1 MRRANIFFKD
11 RHAGILEETGGDG
24 TRFVYNPDW
33 SEQIACALP
42 VERREHEWPA
52 GLHPFF
58 QHLAPEG
65 WLRERQARVAHVEEE
80 DDLGILL
87 RYGADCIGAVG
98 VRGDEEH
105 PEPKGL
111 DPATEAATRGLRTV
125 SGLQK
130 KLLAVRDGA
139 AFRPAAAAG
148 PAPYI
153 AKFNSESEPTL
164 VRNEF
169 LSLRWTASVLGT
181 DEVTNFE
188 LGEVEDLGEVA
199 LVLHR
204 FDRSSHGS
212 KLRLEDC
219 AQILAKPRGRDYAGK
234 YEAAYEDVADSIRR
248 YSARPDID
256 IFRLFRRIITYAIL
270 GNCDAHL
277 KNFSLLETESGLR
290 LSPAYDVLNTAIYKD
305 YSQQFALSMGGVW
318 RQLEEVDRTVLEK
331 LGAQIGLTPAAVR
344 AGFDQVRRGVAR
356 ASSVLRPPT
365 GEAPDGFVSRFA
377 EIVSRGRMRMF
388 G

>member
-1 MRRANIFFKD
+1 MRRAEIIFKD
-11 RHAGILEETGGDG
+11 RDAGILEETAREG

-42 VERREHEWPA
+42 IERKEHEWLT

-87 RYGADCIGAVG
+87 QYGADCIGAVG
-98 VRGDEEH
+98 VRRDREH
-105 PEPKGL
+105 PEPKNL
-111 DPATEAATRGLRTV
+111 DQATEAATRGRRTV

-130 KLLAVRDGA
+130 KLLVVRDGTV
-139 AFRPAAAAG
+139 FRPAAVAG

-169 LSLRWTASVLGT
+169 LSLRWAASALGR
-181 DEVTNFE
+181 DEVTAFE
-188 LGEVEDLGEVA
+188 LGEVDELKEVA
-199 LVLHR
+199 IVLHR
-204 FDRSSHGS
+204 FDRTSNGL

-234 YEAAYEDVADSIRR
+234 YDAAYEDIAAAIRR
-248 YSARPDID
+248 HSARPEID
-256 IFRLFRRIITYAIL
+256 VFRFLCRVIAYAVL

-277 KNFSLLETESGLR
+277 KNFSLLETAAGLR
-290 LSPAYDVLNTAIYKD
+290 LSPAYDLLNTAMYRD
-305 YSQQFALSMGGVW
+305 YSQQLALSLGGVW
-318 RQLEEVDRTVLEK
+318 LQLEEVDRPVLEK
-331 LGAQIGLTPAAVR
+331 LGEQIGLTDAAVR
-344 AGFDQVRRGVAR
+344 VAFDQVRRGVGR
-356 ASSVLRPPT
+356 ASSVLRPPA
-365 GEAPDGFVSRFA
+365 GEGPDGFVSRFA
-377 EIVSRGRMRMF
+377 EIVDRGRTRIF